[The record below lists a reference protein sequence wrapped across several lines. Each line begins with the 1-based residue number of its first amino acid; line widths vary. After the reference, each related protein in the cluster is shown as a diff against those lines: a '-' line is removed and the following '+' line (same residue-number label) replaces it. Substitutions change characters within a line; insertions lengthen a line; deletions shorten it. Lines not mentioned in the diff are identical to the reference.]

1 MRKRT
6 CHIYNMEVD
15 TSKGVLI
22 QSREGTFI
30 QLRHYG
36 MISVIVDRIEEAY

>member
-15 TSKGVLI
+15 SSKGALI
-22 QSREGTFI
+22 QSREGAFI

-36 MISVIVDRIEEAY
+36 MISVIVGRIEEAY